1 MDTISS
7 LPVIPKHQLRL
18 NLPQRHESGPQIR
31 YVPVGAFQ
39 HTPECASVTDDPI
52 RLARSRDLQPGQ
64 RPLSE
69 PSFTSGTNS
78 ASYGAFDLQTLIH
91 NGSPHTP
98 LKASQEPDHII
109 HEDQRAIDGL
119 SSTCSPPALF
129 HAQVPTLKQRLTD
142 VNEPRR
148 SQTFDV
154 RKHAVNPVLFVRRW
168 AQIRLPNDSPTA
180 QITKKLRAAR
190 HRSYL
195 RKYFVSEPD
204 IRRIV
209 SPEAV
214 HQELARSNFS
224 KLERI
229 RKDPI
234 TIEDGGPYVKIL
246 AILYLIKKPTKIRL
260 FVQSGVCDRDLP
272 LEQDP
277 RRDGPEGSYALR
289 SRHNNQACTI
299 LFKRRDYA
307 VDFLEHQWTVLAPT
321 FVRNDAAVVPLVEIE
336 PEVVLPFLSHQE
348 VLKQGG
354 SSKVFR
360 TVIQPDHDL
369 LGNTKP
375 EVTNKLTW
383 LVSKSNCNIYA
394 IKALKSN
401 NKKAFSREATIL
413 TKLSDYR
420 HTHDHLITLLATYKH
435 QGTYHLIFP
444 WAEADLFDFWKER
457 THDTMGMDIW
467 VIEQCRGLA
476 SGLNS
481 VHRYATLS
489 GSVLYSIS
497 DIPSRKTDG
506 KQNCVGSIEDAD
518 PGRMRRNLFGRH
530 GDLKPENILWYPD
543 ERSAGRHGILK
554 ITDFGVARFN
564 TEDRWDTRRT
574 GRMPNSAT
582 YRSPEMD
589 LDCMLTSACD
599 VWALGCVFLQFVTW
613 YLGGYKLVEH
623 FGQRRLANDLSMA
636 NIPTDT
642 FFITYV
648 ESGVKQVKVKP
659 AVIEVSLFSGL
670 FVIDLPV
677 ILNRDMSTS
686 DIDRAVCILITA
698 DQL

>member
-52 RLARSRDLQPGQ
+52 RLARSRG
-64 RPLSE
+64 
-69 PSFTSGTNS
+69 
-78 ASYGAFDLQTLIH
+78 
-91 NGSPHTP
+91 
-98 LKASQEPDHII
+98 ASQ
-109 HEDQRAIDGL
+109 AIDGL

-369 LGNTKP
+369 LGNTK
-375 EVTNKLTW
+375 
-383 LVSKSNCNIYA
+383 
-394 IKALKSN
+394 
-401 NKKAFSREATIL
+401 
-413 TKLSDYR
+413 
-420 HTHDHLITLLATYKH
+420 
-435 QGTYHLIFP
+435 
-444 WAEADLFDFWKER
+444 
-457 THDTMGMDIW
+457 
-467 VIEQCRGLA
+467 
-476 SGLNS
+476 
-481 VHRYATLS
+481 
-489 GSVLYSIS
+489 
-497 DIPSRKTDG
+497 
-506 KQNCVGSIEDAD
+506 
-518 PGRMRRNLFGRH
+518 
-530 GDLKPENILWYPD
+530 
-543 ERSAGRHGILK
+543 
-554 ITDFGVARFN
+554 
-564 TEDRWDTRRT
+564 
-574 GRMPNSAT
+574 
-582 YRSPEMD
+582 
-589 LDCMLTSACD
+589 
-599 VWALGCVFLQFVTW
+599 FVTW